1 MFDFF
6 SKSAIHIM
14 IILVVV
20 LLCNRLLSMIL
31 YKIKKY
37 KVFNEWM
44 TLLLD
49 AAYMPVQSLMWIF
62 GIIAVYYQ
70 LGHQDTLFFSV
81 KYVDQMQQA
90 ACSIAFCWFLFRV
103 KKSLETF
110 IVAQHAKLI
119 GIFDPAL
126 IVMLS
131 AISKVTLVGISAT
144 IVLYLLG
151 IPLQSLMMF
160 QGAVSIAVGFAAQNV
175 LGNGFGGLMIMI
187 NRPFK
192 VGDLISSP
200 DKEIEGYVEEIR
212 WDSTK
217 IMDLDRRPLYIPN
230 SVFTQIIISNSS
242 HMYNRHILQAINLRY
257 EDVDKVQV
265 ITQDIQTMLRLRDD
279 IDQDQIVAADWIDF
293 GSQALKIEVTAFT
306 KTTDKVL
313 FRKAQQDVCVQI
325 AHIVKKHGAE
335 IAIISHLV

>member
-6 SKSAIHIM
+6 SKSALHIM
-14 IILVVV
+14 IILIVV
-20 LLCNRLLSMIL
+20 LICNRLLSMVL

-37 KVFNEWM
+37 KAVSEWM
-44 TLLLD
+44 IFLLD
-49 AAYMPVQSLMWIF
+49 AAYAPVQSLMWVYGLVAIF
-62 GIIAVYYQ
+62 YQ
-70 LGHQDTLFFSV
+70 VGHPLCISL
-81 KYVDQMQQA
+81 KYVDQMQQI

-103 KKSLETF
+103 KKSLENF
-110 IVAQHAKLI
+110 IVLQHTKLV
-119 GIFDPAL
+119 GMFDPAL
-126 IVMLS
+126 IVVLF
-131 AISKVTLVGISAT
+131 AILRVTLVGIAGA
-144 IVLYLLG
+144 IILYLLG

-160 QGAVSIAVGFAAQNV
+160 QGAVSIALGFAAQNV

-230 SVFTQIIISNSS
+230 SIFTQIIISNSS
-242 HMYNRHILQAINLRY
+242 HMYNRHILQTINLRY
-257 EDVDKVQV
+257 EDVDKVQA
-265 ITQDIQTMLRLRDD
+265 ITQDIQAMLRLHRD
-279 IDQDQIVAADWIDF
+279 IDQNQIIAADWVDF

-306 KTTDKVL
+306 ITTDKVL

-325 AHIVKKHGAE
+325 ASIVKKHGAE
-335 IAIISHLV
+335 IAIVSHLM